1 MRTLRKNVPMV
12 EPADFTDA
20 TKYKYQCDG
29 KEYSFAQLCTKF
41 HLKYM
46 SVWWKV
52 AKNGMTVEQAIKTC
66 IKEPN
71 AWGPTYSSGTTAI
84 MDEKE
89 RAERRKIRDEKWK
102 ETMSKKRGK

>member
-12 EPADFTDA
+12 EPSDFADGKKH
-20 TKYKYQCDG
+20 KYTCDG
-29 KEYSFAQLCTKF
+29 QEFTFGQLCCHF
-41 HLKYM
+41 GLKYM
-46 SVWWKV
+46 AVWWKV
-52 AKNGMTVEQAIKTC
+52 AKNGMTVEMAIKTC
-66 IKEPN
+66 IKEPS

-102 ETMSKKRGK
+102 ETMRKKKGN